1 MCRRR
6 RNGNTLGC
14 LVVLAGV
21 LIILALSAARGLLVV
36 CAGDSAHL
44 RRDLAAEVPIG
55 GRGMRI
61 IVIKLPACI
70 SRFLLRLRGGYEPE

>member
-21 LIILALSAARGLLVV
+21 LIILALVLPAGFWWFAVAAR
-36 CAGDSAHL
+36 ARWQTA
-44 RRDLAAEVPIG
+44 RVPCQI
-55 GRGMRI
+55 
-61 IVIKLPACI
+61 
-70 SRFLLRLRGGYEPE
+70 